1 MAPGGIDKAAA
12 ACRVLVVDD
21 VKDIRDM
28 IRLILEV
35 RPGFSVVGE
44 AANGRQAIDQ
54 AEATQPDVIFL
65 DLAMPVMDGLE
76 ALPEIR
82 KAAPRSRILV
92 SSGYDHTMARKAMT
106 LGAHASIVKG
116 GKASEIVAAIR
127 DVWGKR
133 APATD

>member
-1 MAPGGIDKAAA
+1 
-12 ACRVLVVDD
+12 VLLVDD

-28 IRLILEV
+28 LRLILEL
-35 RPGFSVVGE
+35 RPGFAVVGE
-44 AANGRQAIDQ
+44 AANGKQAIEQ
-54 AEATQPDVIFL
+54 AESTQPDVVFL

-82 KAAPRSRILV
+82 RVAPRSRILV
-92 SSGYDHTMARKAMT
+92 SSGYDHTMARQALE

-127 DVWGKR
+127 AVWGDQKV
-133 APATD
+133 PVE